1 MVVTPKIEA
10 SLGDCASISAGF
22 PFRGSVD
29 ALARG
34 PVAVI
39 QMRNVEDS
47 AGVDWSALTKVQLP
61 SKRNPDLLGPG
72 DVILTTRGRRNFALA
87 LADLPTPA
95 VCSPHFFVIRVRQGF
110 ALMPEFLAWQ
120 INQKPA
126 QEHFQQSATGS
137 FILNLTRGAV
147 ASLPITIP
155 PMHTQAMALELA
167 IAAKRESALL
177 QALIES
183 RQLQI
188 DAVAN
193 QILNS
198 ERPTA

>member
-1 MVVTPKIEA
+1 MDVTLKIEA
-10 SLGDCASISAGF
+10 SLGGCATISAGF

-29 ALARG
+29 ALVRG

-39 QMRNVEDS
+39 QMRNVESS

-87 LADLPTPA
+87 LADLPTPV

-137 FILNLTRGAV
+137 FIMNLTRGAV

-155 PMHTQAMALELA
+155 PMDTQAAVVALA
-167 IAAKRESALL
+167 NAAHHEVATL
-177 QALIES
+177 QALIDNQRSLIEV
-183 RQLQI
+183 
-188 DAVAN
+188 VATK
-193 QILNS
+193 ILSS
-198 ERPTA
+198 ERPSA